1 MNEAIDKAG
10 GFPNVAVEAGRDPE
24 EVMREYGVE
33 PRGLRTAAYEYE
45 QRIAELEAELAA
57 ERATVAQ
64 PQERTCR
71 IVAHVTDGLM
81 SESPRRLFELSC
93 GHSVMLFG
101 LTDEPAFCAICGAVV
116 VKPAGEHDT
125 REEIEADIDCYRDEE
140 SPDCLRVP
148 IYRVH
153 SWLNRQAAITDR
165 EIAERREE
173 YGKLPCGGTDCMEL
187 VNELQAERDKL
198 EHDCELLFDE
208 KRKLEDDLAEA
219 NSACN
224 TLRAS
229 VAGLK
234 GTVERQRDELAE
246 ARHAALGV
254 WRALDRLFLSDGA
267 VTKALVDEWRR
278 KLAESGI
285 EAS

>member
-1 MNEAIDKAG
+1 MTADK
-10 GFPNVAVEAGRDPE
+10 
-24 EVMREYGVE
+24 
-33 PRGLRTAAYEYE
+33 T
-45 QRIAELEAELAA
+45 
-57 ERATVAQ
+57 
-64 PQERTCR
+64 
-71 IVAHVTDGLM
+71 
-81 SESPRRLFELSC
+81 
-93 GHSVMLFG
+93 
-101 LTDEPAFCAICGAVV
+101 
-116 VKPAGEHDT
+116 K
-125 REEIEADIDCYRDEE
+125 
-140 SPDCLRVP
+140 
-148 IYRVH
+148 
-153 SWLNRQAAITDR
+153 
-165 EIAERREE
+165 
-173 YGKLPCGGTDCMEL
+173 
-187 VNELQAERDKL
+187 LQAEIEKL